1 MKGVERSPPAYYLA
15 QAVPA
20 LTTCIL
26 RELFHEPTLRY
37 DIERFFADKK
47 RQFQVTKNVSTAAR
61 ARHRIDRRGETATLA
76 PCPPRGLR
84 HAPTTSLKYF
94 HFCRRIHRW

>member
-1 MKGVERSPPAYYLA
+1 MKGVERSPPDYYSA

-20 LTTCIL
+20 WTTCIL
-26 RELFHEPTLRY
+26 RELFHEPSVHY

-47 RQFQVTKNVSTAAR
+47 RQFQMTKNVSTAAR

-76 PCPPRGLR
+76 PCLPRGLR
-84 HAPTTSLKYF
+84 HAPLARHKHI
-94 HFCRRIHRW
+94 HFCR